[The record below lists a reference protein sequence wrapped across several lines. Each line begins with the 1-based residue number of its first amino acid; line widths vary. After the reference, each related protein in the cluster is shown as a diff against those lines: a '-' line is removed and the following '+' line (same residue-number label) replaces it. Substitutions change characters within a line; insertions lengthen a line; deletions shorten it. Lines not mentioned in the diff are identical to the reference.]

1 MKEIS
6 ISGIKLLLDMDID
19 YSSFTGDLKQLTDAA
34 SELDGGAGDL
44 LDGAK
49 QLSEGMKEY
58 LDGLNS
64 ISKALQHSSEEY
76 PI

>member
-34 SELDGGAGDL
+34 GDLDGGAGDL
-44 LDGAK
+44 LDGSQAAVGGH
-49 QLSEGMKEY
+49 EG
-58 LDGLNS
+58 L
-64 ISKALQHSSEEY
+64 
-76 PI
+76 P